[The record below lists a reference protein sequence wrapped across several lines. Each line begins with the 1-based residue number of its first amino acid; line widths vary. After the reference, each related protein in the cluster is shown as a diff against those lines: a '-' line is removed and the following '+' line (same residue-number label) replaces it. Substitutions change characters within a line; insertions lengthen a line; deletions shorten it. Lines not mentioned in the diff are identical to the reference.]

1 VSIGYG
7 VDPEE
12 LRQAASTMR
21 GGTGEIQALTDYC
34 READPDTEAWGLCGI
49 PFGFVYFGLAEV
61 YRGVL
66 GQFTAAVEGLSDNIE
81 ACADDY
87 AAADEAIVS
96 SLNAIGADLEGA
108 AA

>member
-1 VSIGYG
+1 
-7 VDPEE
+7 
-12 LRQAASTMR
+12 
-21 GGTGEIQALTDYC
+21 
-34 READPDTEAWGLCGI
+34 
-49 PFGFVYFGLAEV
+49 V

-87 AAADEAIVS
+87 TAADEAIVS